1 MDLSEQALQALKL
14 LDLQCHLLL
23 MASPNLLDLFLQL
36 ILLGDLHEYLIPHG
50 LQISLQEFR
59 LGLIGIPGIMVI
71 VYLIIGR
78 LILLRRAVTVL
89 SKRLILECIKSGV
102 SLRIGVG

>member
-1 MDLSEQALQALKL
+1 
-14 LDLQCHLLL
+14 
-23 MASPNLLDLFLQL
+23 
-36 ILLGDLHEYLIPHG
+36 
-50 LQISLQEFR
+50 
-59 LGLIGIPGIMVI
+59 MVI

-89 SKRLILECIKSGV
+89 SKGLILEGVKSGV